1 MAGQKRKDATQ
12 SSKQPSKM
20 PRRAPSKMKK
30 KDSTSDTQ
38 LCNQDASVLF
48 RLPREIRDI
57 IYREI
62 FVFPVTVHL
71 AYVGT
76 SRIRKFRS
84 FLCKLSKD
92 EQPEKRPQPLCP
104 RCRVNHHRCSPR
116 KGTSDDVV
124 GRPSPE
130 VQTQARAL
138 ALLLSCR
145 RVHDETAEMLYREN
159 TFYIENP
166 RTLLELPSALSQ
178 AQLSS
183 FRHLYLESARYG
195 ENTPADRLDKWA
207 AVVAVLERLDGLET
221 LVVILRPMFGL
232 EWEVE
237 ELVKPLEAAGLPT
250 LRDPPENAPQT
261 PTITA
266 KRPMGRADGSAGPAI
281 GAVRKRP
288 DAMEENHAFA
298 AGTTSLASI
307 RRRNRCDASIPLEEH
322 QAYLITGL
330 RKLYESIQQ
339 DAKLPEVDRDGNN
352 RPIVHELLD
361 KLGIFEEPMKEHK
374 PTMTGSKADAKPSL
388 RRLNGNDIMGG
399 AITRLPESSRAWS
412 STQEVKPSLASNP
425 KPAVN
430 LPRALTLPNHIPL
443 NTGMA
448 QQRGARQCHGQAGAA
463 GLKRQRP
470 VALSNGFWRWSFDFS
485 DFLAVSS
492 RDGL

>member
-1 MAGQKRKDATQ
+1 
-12 SSKQPSKM
+12 M

-84 FLCKLSKD
+84 FLCELSED

-124 GRPSPE
+124 GHPSPE
-130 VQTQARAL
+130 VQTQARVL
-138 ALLLSCR
+138 ALLQSCR
-145 RVHDETAEMLYREN
+145 RVYDETVGMLYREN

-166 RTLLELPSALSQ
+166 RTLLELPSALSR
-178 AQLSS
+178 ARLSS

-207 AVVAVLERLDGLET
+207 AVVAMLERFDGLET

-237 ELVKPLEAAGLPT
+237 ELIKPLEAAGLPV
-250 LRDPPENAPQT
+250 LRIQYAM
-261 PTITA
+261 
-266 KRPMGRADGSAGPAI
+266 RSGSA
-281 GAVRKRP
+281 RKRP
-288 DAMEENHAFA
+288 SDADDHYQATH
-298 AGTTSLASI
+298 GT
-307 RRRNRCDASIPLEEH
+307 RRRISRACDRCRAQKARCDGGKPCIRCGDNVPCVYQEKKPLRRKYPAGYVDMLEEH

-339 DAKLPEVDRDGNN
+339 DTKLPEVDRDGNN

-361 KLGIFEEPMKEHK
+361 KLGIFEEPVKEHR
-374 PTMTGSKADAKPSL
+374 PTMTGSKADAQPSL
-388 RRLNGNDIMGG
+388 GSLHQSEVVGG
-399 AITRLPESSRAWS
+399 VITRLPESSRAWS

-443 NTGMA
+443 NTGMV
-448 QQRGARQCHGQAGAA
+448 QQRRAHSGQAGAT
-463 GLKRQRP
+463 GVNRRQRP
-470 VALSNGFWRWSFDFS
+470 VQLSNGFWRWSFDFS

-492 RDGL
+492 RDEL